1 MLKRIVLT
9 LIMLLFALHGIQ
21 TLAATTPVA
30 YYSFDE
36 LGDVITDDS
45 GNGRDGK
52 PIGNLELSDD
62 ARLGKSFRFNGV
74 DSYVEL
80 QKADLD
86 DFDDFSFTAWVKP
99 DGPGHQDGEHAFNGS
114 GIIWS
119 DASGP
124 TNDFAAALL
133 GTKLAFHIGT
143 PNTTITSETDIVTGD
158 WVHIA
163 VTRNSVTGDA
173 AIYVNGKMEASMQHP
188 NKNPL
193 QTMDVVVI
201 GANVRDVR
209 YYTGLIDEVKFYD
222 AVLSEAEIQ
231 QQIAYAVVASDG
243 LVTTWGEIKESD

>member
-1 MLKRIVLT
+1 MLKRTVFVF
-9 LIMLLFALHGIQ
+9 IMMIFVYYHSIQ
-21 TLAATTPVA
+21 TLAVTDPIA

-45 GNGRDGK
+45 GNERDGT
-52 PIGNLELSDD
+52 PAGNLELSDD
-62 ARLGKSFRFNGV
+62 ARLGKSFRFNGT

-99 DGPGHQDGEHAFNGS
+99 DGPGHATGEHAFDGS

-133 GTKLAFHIGT
+133 GTRLAFHIGT
-143 PNTTITSETDIVTGD
+143 PNTTITSKTDIVTGD

-173 AIYVNGKMEASMQHP
+173 AIYVNGKMEASMQYP

-201 GANVRDVR
+201 GAKFAMFAI
-209 YYTGLIDEVKFYD
+209 TEGL
-222 AVLSEAEIQ
+222 
-231 QQIAYAVVASDG
+231 
-243 LVTTWGEIKESD
+243 

>member
-1 MLKRIVLT
+1 MLKRTAFT
-9 LIMLLFALHGIQ
+9 LIMLLLVSYGMQ
-21 TLAATTPVA
+21 TLAATDPIA

-45 GNGRDGK
+45 GNERDGT
-52 PIGNLELSDD
+52 PVGNLEFSEDGKM
-62 ARLGKSFRFNGV
+62 GKSFKFNGV

-80 QKADLD
+80 KKADLD
-86 DFDDFSFTAWVKP
+86 DFDDFTFTAWIKP
-99 DGPGHQDGEHAFNGS
+99 DGPGHKAGEHAFDGS

-163 VTRNSVTGDA
+163 VTRNSATGDA

-201 GANVRDVR
+201 GANVRDNR
-209 YYTGLIDEVKFYD
+209 YYTGLIDEVKFFD
-222 AVLSEAEIQ
+222 TVLGEAEIQ
-231 QQIAYAVVASDG
+231 QLTAPVESSDR
-243 LVTTWGEIKESD
+243 LAITWGEIRKSD